1 MIFLYFAKVFAIPK
15 KLAFGSFEVAI
26 AQKQKLSRRRG
37 YSAKS
42 GLAARYFEYR
52 GAFKA
57 KVGREDE
64 TARGG
69 EIKQQEAVRQSR
81 ENIARIGPTGSF
93 EVVEKEWIF
102 IIAGLLKQKL

>member
-1 MIFLYFAKVFAIPK
+1 MIFIYFAEVFAIPK

-26 AQKQKLSRRRG
+26 AQKQNLSRRRG

-64 TARGG
+64 TARRG

-93 EVVEKEWIF
+93 EVVEKE
-102 IIAGLLKQKL
+102 

>member
-1 MIFLYFAKVFAIPK
+1 MNFD
-15 KLAFGSFEVAI
+15 
-26 AQKQKLSRRRG
+26 
-37 YSAKS
+37 
-42 GLAARYFEYR
+42 YR

-57 KVGREDE
+57 KVGKEND
-64 TARGG
+64 TARRG

-93 EVVEKEWIF
+93 EVVEKEWIL